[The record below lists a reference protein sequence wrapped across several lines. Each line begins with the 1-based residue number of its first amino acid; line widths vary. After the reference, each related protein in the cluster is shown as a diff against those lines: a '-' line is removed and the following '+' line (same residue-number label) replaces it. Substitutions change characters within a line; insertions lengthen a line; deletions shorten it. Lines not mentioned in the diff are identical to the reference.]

1 MADSPAHLTATVI
14 FGYAWSIDEGTKQTL
29 SYTKTYT
36 NYPGSYSLY
45 DVVRNAALPSASQFE
60 TVGID
65 FIMTAPGGHFTH
77 PALATIATFRP
88 TRPASQHGLG
98 SHATAT
104 ATAAASNTAV
114 PEKAKIRL
122 AEAQAPS
129 RATNIIPSLVCRSGG
144 VSGMVMPMVVF
155 LVLLMIV
162 GLVRSRNARQRSV
175 QTEQPKC

>member
-104 ATAAASNTAV
+104 ATAA
-114 PEKAKIRL
+114 KIRL

>member
-1 MADSPAHLTATVI
+1 MADSPAHITATVV
-14 FGYAWSIDEGTKQTL
+14 FGYAWSIDEGSKQTL

-36 NYPGSYSLY
+36 NPPGSYSLY

-65 FIMTAPGGHFTH
+65 FIMTTPGGQFTH

-88 TRPASQHGLG
+88 TRPGSHASG
-98 SHATAT
+98 SHATAI
-104 ATAAASNTAV
+104 AAASNTAAS
-114 PEKAKIRL
+114 EKAEMPL

-129 RATNIIPSLVCRSGG
+129 RATNIISSLLNQPGG
-144 VSGMVMPMVVF
+144 VSDIAMPMAVF

-162 GLVRSRNARQRSV
+162 GLVRSRTARQRSV